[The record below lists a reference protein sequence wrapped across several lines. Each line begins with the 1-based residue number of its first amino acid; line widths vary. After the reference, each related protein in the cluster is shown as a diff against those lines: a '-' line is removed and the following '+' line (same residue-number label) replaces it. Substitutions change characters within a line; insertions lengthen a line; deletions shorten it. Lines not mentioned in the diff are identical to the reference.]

1 MMNAERGMMNE
12 RRLLFSSSF
21 IIQRSSFSYDRSREL
36 KLPEKSEN
44 VIRQRLRGL
53 LM

>member
-1 MMNAERGMMNE
+1 MMNDEQKQGPWF
-12 RRLLFSSSF
+12 FSSSF
-21 IIQRSSFSYDRSREL
+21 IIHRSSFPYDRSRNRKL